1 MSDSIEDFNNKYTN
15 LKLEKVVKLYNVQS
29 PEVKKYLENN
39 VNILDYLVSG
49 YIKIAKWCGKVGLNL
64 NLENEKLWIMIDD
77 HSDEKTAV
85 KHWFQ
90 LLMRWYL
97 GLPNEVTAKLKYRY
111 VGNGQEAIEKLLVI
125 YRDVFNLTMK
135 IAKRRMQ
142 NGRFETGKFETN

>member
-1 MSDSIEDFNNKYTN
+1 MNDFFKDFNNKYTN

-39 VNILDYLVSG
+39 VNILDYLVIG

-64 NLENEKLWIMIDD
+64 KLENEKLWILIDD
-77 HSDEKTAV
+77 QSDEKTAV
-85 KHWFQ
+85 HHWFQ

-97 GLPNEVTAKLKYRY
+97 GLPDKVTTRLKYRY
-111 VGNGQEAIEKLLVI
+111 VGNGQEAIEKLLAI

-142 NGRFETGKFETN
+142 NERRNGKEIESH